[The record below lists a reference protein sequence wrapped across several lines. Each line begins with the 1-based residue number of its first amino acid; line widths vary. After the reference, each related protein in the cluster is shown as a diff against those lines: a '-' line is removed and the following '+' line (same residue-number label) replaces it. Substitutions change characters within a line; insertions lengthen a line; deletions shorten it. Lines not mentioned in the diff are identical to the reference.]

1 MSVAGIRPSR
11 KAGYNVELSEKAAD
25 DLVRVSFGAQSI
37 ELRHHLRQRA
47 FGIGNGA
54 FRKELALLL
63 EATLTFH
70 KFFTIEVRNRV
81 EDRIALRAG
90 VGQEA

>member
-1 MSVAGIRPSR
+1 
-11 KAGYNVELSEKAAD
+11 LSQKAAD
-25 DLVRVSFGAQSI
+25 DLVCVSFGAQSI

-54 FRKELALLL
+54 FREELALLL
-63 EATLTFH
+63 EAALTFH
-70 KFFTIEVRNRV
+70 KFFTVEVRNGM